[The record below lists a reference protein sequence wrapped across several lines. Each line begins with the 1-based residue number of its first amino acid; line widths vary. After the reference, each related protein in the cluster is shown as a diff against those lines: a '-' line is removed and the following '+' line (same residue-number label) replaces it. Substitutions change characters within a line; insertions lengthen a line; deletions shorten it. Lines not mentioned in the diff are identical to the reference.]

1 MASLKS
7 INAKRP
13 LLFDDLEVDLFLRLL
28 LTRGLQMLGSQLRQI
43 HVATEPHPGYRYRLR
58 FKKLN
63 FSRAIK
69 WFSIKLLLVEFTAAT
84 AQTVPDAGS
93 LRQEIERYRPPN
105 LPNLISPKFSAEPE
119 VLRPSGD
126 TVIVV
131 KAFKFTGNTLF
142 SADQLSTT
150 VSKYLN
156 RSIKFID
163 LQEAAASIA
172 EVYRKAGW
180 VVRVL
185 LPDQDI
191 QEGVVTIQILEA
203 IFGGVKPEG
212 QASARIKTEQLIG
225 IVGAQQ
231 QTGALLNAEAIDR
244 ALLIAGDLPGV
255 TVTGSLRQGEYKGET
270 DLAINVADKSLF
282 TGSADWDNTGSR
294 STGKSRIA
302 LNLGLASPL
311 GFGDQI
317 NLNAF
322 ETQGSAYYR
331 VGTTIPL
338 DHSGWRIG
346 VNASRLDFKV
356 ISPELL
362 ALNVEGY
369 SNSVG
374 VESNYP
380 LVRTLVRNLYLT
392 TNYDSK
398 SFTNLANSAV
408 TTRYKSNT
416 LSLQLNGNLLDSAG
430 GGGTNT
436 ASLSLAKGDIN
447 LDGSPNQSAVALTTQ
462 TAGVFSKLRY
472 ALSRLQVAS
481 DEISVFASLTGQYS
495 RKNLD
500 SSEKFSLGG
509 SSGVRAF
516 PAGEGSGASATLINL
531 ELRRRLAQGF
541 NLTGF
546 YDFGRVHINPNN
558 SYTGATAL
566 NRMSLEGAGLT
577 LAWSST
583 KGETLKATLAR
594 RTRKNPNLTD
604 TGTDQDGSLNKEQ
617 LWVAGSFPF

>member
-58 FKKLN
+58 FKKLI

-119 VLRPSGD
+119 VLRPSED
-126 TVIVV
+126 AVIVV

-142 SADQLSTT
+142 SADQLSAT

-270 DLAINVADKSLF
+270 DLAINVADKPLF

-481 DEISVFASLTGQYS
+481 DEISVFASLSGQYS

-531 ELRRRLAQGF
+531 ELRRRLTQGF

-583 KGETLKATLAR
+583 KGDTLKATLAR